1 MAVAIRVY
9 GSGFHRAVFR
19 EDSRRAM
26 IESRDLHSETL
37 RFERRKTDN
46 RANGK
51 CEWPFGASR

>member
-1 MAVAIRVY
+1 
-9 GSGFHRAVFR
+9 
-19 EDSRRAM
+19 M